1 MFQDENDE
9 PLTYVIGTS
18 NLEMR
23 NITILGELYIQFT
36 GDSQKFLNDVW
47 QARDD
52 VKRPVKQDNKLQ
64 SSACYAWVSKV
75 SFNSEEGY
83 ELGGKDYGVVRFIV
97 NVQDL

>member
-1 MFQDENDE
+1 M
-9 PLTYVIGTS
+9 
-18 NLEMR
+18 
-23 NITILGELYIQFT
+23 GECYIAFT
-36 GDSQKFLNDVW
+36 GDSQKFLSDVW

-52 VKRPVKQDNKLQ
+52 IKSTFAKDNKLQ